1 MKIERFA
8 AEDMSHAIRAV
19 RAKMGSD
26 AVILSNQRIGNQVE
40 VVAASEYDEAL
51 FTEVPQRINKK
62 AEMAVHNQGTNREAI
77 EKESQASNHVPK
89 QPEPFG
95 IDALELQQELESL
108 RNSLRQEL
116 AQFQSRGLNATNAQ
130 VTVRDRLRQCGFS
143 ADVIE
148 ALVRRVSPDLDAV
161 PDWRATLKLVGK
173 QIAVAKGDLMT
184 EGGVFSVLGSTGV
197 GKTTTVVKLAAQFS
211 YRHGRNNVALITTD
225 THRIG
230 AQEQLQHFAR
240 LLDVPFAVA
249 SSASELIRNV
259 NQFKHKK
266 LVLIDT
272 AGISQRDLD
281 LTKQLSLFKK
291 SLPDI
296 RHLLVLSATA
306 QPGLSQEVIKA
317 FRQVP
322 IDSAVIT
329 KIDEAVELGS
339 VLSGVMKA
347 KLPVSYLCDG
357 QNIPEDLEQASKED
371 LIQSVYQLA
380 QDHSPLRPVFEEQEI
395 ASHA

>member
-62 AEMAVHNQGTNREAI
+62 AEMAAHNQGANREAI

-130 VTVRDRLRQCGFS
+130 ATVRDRLRQCGFN

-148 ALVRRVSPDLDAV
+148 ALVRRVSPDLDAI